1 VEEMLNSKKIFY
13 KVWPYFIIL
22 ICIVVSFTPLVWV
35 VLSSIK
41 PAGDILTIPPF
52 YFPKTVTFQHYY
64 DIFFKQG
71 IIPVFMNSLIIAVVS
86 TLISLTFG
94 TMAAYVF
101 ARSRKKSMKT
111 LMAAI
116 LTGRMMPAIALVIP
130 LYMVMRQLGLLN
142 TRWALIIAYTAICL
156 PFTIYM
162 MMGFI
167 SQIPNEIE
175 ESGVIYGCNKL
186 QILVLLILPLVKTG
200 LAATAVFSFLTGWNE
215 YLFAVIFMIRDSSK
229 TIPVALMAFDTGRN
243 TYWGPRFAV
252 MTISLI
258 PATLFTLLAQKYLVS
273 GVTLGAVKG

>member
-1 VEEMLNSKKIFY
+1 MSDFKNVFY
-13 KVWPYFIIL
+13 KFWPYVIII
-22 ICIVVSFTPLVWV
+22 ICLVFSFTPLVWV
-35 VLSSIK
+35 VFSSIK

-64 DIFFKQG
+64 DVFFKQG
-71 IIPVFMNSLIIAVVS
+71 IFPVFINSLIIAVTS
-86 TLISLTFG
+86 TLISLIFG

-101 ARSRKKSMKT
+101 ARSKRKYMKT

-142 TRWALIIAYTAICL
+142 TRWALIISYTAICL
-156 PFTIYM
+156 PFTVYM

-167 SQIPNEIE
+167 SQIPYEIE
-175 ESGVIYGCNKL
+175 ESGIIDGCTKL
-186 QILVLLILPLVKTG
+186 QVLVLLILPLVSTG

-258 PATLFTLLAQKYLVS
+258 PATLFTLLAQKYLIS

>member
-1 VEEMLNSKKIFY
+1 MSNFKSIFY
-13 KVWPYFIIL
+13 KFWPYFIIL
-22 ICIVVSFTPLVWV
+22 ICLVVSFTPLMWV

-52 YFPKTVTFQHYY
+52 YFPKIFTFQHYY
-64 DIFFKQG
+64 DVFFKQE
-71 IIPVFMNSLIIAVVS
+71 IFPVFMNSLIIAVTS
-86 TLISLTFG
+86 TLISLVFG

-101 ARSRKKSMKT
+101 ARSRKRSMKT
-111 LMAAI
+111 LLAVI

-156 PFTIYM
+156 PFTVYM

-167 SQIPNEIE
+167 SQIPYEIE
-175 ESGVIYGCNKL
+175 ESGIIDGCNKL
-186 QILVLLILPLVKTG
+186 QILVSLILPLVGTG

-229 TIPVALMAFDTGRN
+229 TISVALMAFDTGRN

-258 PATLFTLLAQKYLVS
+258 PATLFTLLAQKYLIS

>member
-1 VEEMLNSKKIFY
+1 MLNSKKIFY

-71 IIPVFMNSLIIAVVS
+71 ITPVFMNSLIIAVVS

-142 TRWALIIAYTAICL
+142 TRWALIIAYTAIWL

-167 SQIPNEIE
+167 S
-175 ESGVIYGCNKL
+175 
-186 QILVLLILPLVKTG
+186 
-200 LAATAVFSFLTGWNE
+200 
-215 YLFAVIFMIRDSSK
+215 
-229 TIPVALMAFDTGRN
+229 
-243 TYWGPRFAV
+243 
-252 MTISLI
+252 
-258 PATLFTLLAQKYLVS
+258 
-273 GVTLGAVKG
+273 

>member
-1 VEEMLNSKKIFY
+1 MSNFMKIFY
-13 KVWPYFIIL
+13 KIWPYLIIL
-22 ICIVVSFTPLVWV
+22 VCLVFEFTPLLWV
-35 VLSSIK
+35 ILSSIK
-41 PAGDILTIPPF
+41 PAGDILHIPPF
-52 YFPKTVTFQHYY
+52 YFPKIFTFQHYY

-71 IIPVFMNSLIIAVVS
+71 ILPVFMNSLIIAVTS

-101 ARSRKKSMKT
+101 ARSRKRSMKT
-111 LMAAI
+111 FLAAI
-116 LTGRMMPAIALVIP
+116 LTGRMIPAIALVIP

-142 TRWALIIAYTAICL
+142 TRWALIISYTAMCL

-162 MMGFI
+162 MVGFI
-167 SQIPNEIE
+167 SQIPYEIE
-175 ESGVIYGCNKL
+175 ESGIIDGCSKFKV
-186 QILVLLILPLVKTG
+186 LVLLILPLVGTG

-229 TIPVALMAFDTGRN
+229 TIPVALMAFYTGRN

-258 PATLFTLLAQKYLVS
+258 PATLFTLLAQKYLIS

>member
-1 VEEMLNSKKIFY
+1 MLSMKRIFY
-13 KVWPYFIIL
+13 KIWPYLIIL
-22 ICIVVSFTPLVWV
+22 VCLVFSFTPLVWV

-52 YFPKTVTFQHYY
+52 YFPKVTTLQHYY
-64 DIFFKQG
+64 DVFFKQG
-71 IIPVFMNSLIIAVVS
+71 IFPVFMNSLIIAVTS
-86 TLISLTFG
+86 ALISLAFG
-94 TMAAYVF
+94 TLAAYVF
-101 ARSRKKSMKT
+101 ARSTNRTMKT
-111 LMAAI
+111 LVAAI

-130 LYMVMRQLGLLN
+130 LYMVMRQLGLIN
-142 TRWALIIAYTAICL
+142 TRWALIIAYTALCL

-167 SQIPNEIE
+167 SQIPYEIE
-175 ESGVIYGCNKL
+175 ESGIIDGCNKL
-186 QILVLLILPLVKTG
+186 QILTMLILPLVGTG

-215 YLFAVIFMIRDSSK
+215 YLFSVIFMIRDSSK

-258 PATLFTLLAQKYLVS
+258 PATLFTLLAQKYLIS